1 MHSPRPSHSA
11 TSAQRSITLIGI
23 WAVIATAV
31 GGFAAAAILTGNRQA
46 DAYALCQSSGLKAAA
61 TTMIMVDAT
70 DAFTEYQRRRLKLTV
85 ETERERL
92 PEGGR
97 LILVSLNPDAAW
109 EPTELVSVC
118 NPGKGETANPL
129 LVTRSKVEK
138 RWQSAY
144 GDPIDKAVQ
153 QSVDRGA
160 SERSPIIITVAALLA
175 RADFDTRVP
184 ARRLVIISDLLEHE
198 KGSYSQ
204 LRGGDFWGGYQASTL
219 PKSARLD
226 LRGINVAIDYLQRG
240 KFAGIQGPRHQA
252 FWERLLKEAGASE
265 VTFLGMSATSA
276 MPAQTRSEPA
286 SSQNG
291 RR

>member
-1 MHSPRPSHSA
+1 MRSPRPSNSA
-11 TSAQRSITLIGI
+11 TTTKRSITLIAI
-23 WAVIATAV
+23 WVVIATAV
-31 GGFAAAAILTGNRQA
+31 GGFAAAAILTSNRHA

-61 TTMIMVDAT
+61 TTMVMVDAT
-70 DAFTEYQRRRLKLTV
+70 DAFTEDQRRRLKSTV
-85 ETERERL
+85 EVERERL

-97 LILVSLNPDAAW
+97 LIIVSLNPDAAW

-138 RWQSAY
+138 RWQSVY

-160 SERSPIIITVAALLA
+160 SERSPIIITLAALLA
-175 RADFDTRVP
+175 RADFDTRV
-184 ARRLVIISDLLEHE
+184 AGRRLVIISDLLEHE
-198 KGSYSQ
+198 KGIYSQ
-204 LRGGDFWGGYQASTL
+204 LRGGDFWGAYQASPL

-226 LRGINVAIDYLQRG
+226 LRNVSVAIDYLQRG

-252 FWERLLKEAGASE
+252 FWERLLKEAGANE
-265 VTFLGMSATSA
+265 VTFLGMSASTA
-276 MPAQTRSEPA
+276 LPAQARSELT